1 MAGRFDSIKGRLRGS
16 GASAENE
23 AIDPA
28 LTARRDRLI
37 ERFTAHQ
44 LDLGG
49 VLYEMAVR
57 DHVVMP
63 VLLERAAVLQG
74 IETELKD
81 AQAAVDAAEAARD
94 AAK

>member
-1 MAGRFDSIKGRLRGS
+1 MAGRFDSIRGRVRNSDNNSQG
-16 GASAENE
+16 E
-23 AIDPA
+23 AVDPA
-28 LTARRDRLI
+28 LIARRDRLV

-81 AQAAVDAAEAARD
+81 AQAAVDAAEVERD
-94 AAK
+94 SRK

>member
-1 MAGRFDSIKGRLRGS
+1 MAGKFESIKGRFRRS
-16 GASAENE
+16 GDAAENDTV
-23 AIDPA
+23 DPA
-28 LTARRDRLI
+28 LIARRDRLV

-74 IETELKD
+74 IEAELKD
-81 AQAAVDAAEAARD
+81 AQASVEAAEVARE
-94 AAK
+94 AKK